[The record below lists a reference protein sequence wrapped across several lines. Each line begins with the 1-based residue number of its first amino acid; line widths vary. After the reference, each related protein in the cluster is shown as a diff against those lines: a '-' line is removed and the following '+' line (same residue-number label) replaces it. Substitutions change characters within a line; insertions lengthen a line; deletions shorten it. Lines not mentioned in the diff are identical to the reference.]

1 MCAIDHLQQD
11 GGGTI
16 SPAKHGLRNRRSA
29 GLIVLPPL
37 KTGGLA
43 SPKSRHRRD
52 VGGFTFLEVLVA
64 LGIFAL
70 TGLVLASAYLNVLS
84 AQHAALQRDASAADR
99 RLVREALCA
108 EPARE
113 KVTVW
118 HQLELPDERQARWRA
133 TVTPT
138 TVADLFE
145 ITVEIELPASEDRKE
160 ITITE
165 TSRLLRPT
173 WSQPADRE
181 TLRAEARSRLAKRT
195 YQ

>member
-1 MCAIDHLQQD
+1 M
-11 GGGTI
+11 
-16 SPAKHGLRNRRSA
+16 
-29 GLIVLPPL
+29 
-37 KTGGLA
+37 
-43 SPKSRHRRD
+43 
-52 VGGFTFLEVLVA
+52 A
-64 LGIFAL
+64 LGIFAM

-99 RLVREALCA
+99 RLVREALCV
-108 EPARE
+108 EPMRE
-113 KVTVW
+113 KVTAW
-118 HQLELPDERQARWRA
+118 NELELPNEHRARWRA

-138 TVADLFE
+138 PVADLFE
-145 ITVEIELPASEDRKE
+145 VTLEIELPASEGRKE
-160 ITITE
+160 TRITE

>member
-1 MCAIDHLQQD
+1 MRAFKPTPI
-11 GGGTI
+11 
-16 SPAKHGLRNRRSA
+16 RSR
-29 GLIVLPPL
+29 
-37 KTGGLA
+37 GLA
-43 SPKSRHRRD
+43 PPKSRQRRD
-52 VGGFTFLEVLVA
+52 GGGFTFLEVLVA
-64 LGIFAL
+64 LGIFAM

-108 EPARE
+108 EPTRE
-113 KVTVW
+113 KVTAW
-118 HQLELPDERQARWRA
+118 NELELPNERRARWRA

-138 TVADLFE
+138 QVADLFE
-145 ITVEIELPASEDRKE
+145 VTLEIELPASEGRKE
-160 ITITE
+160 TMITE